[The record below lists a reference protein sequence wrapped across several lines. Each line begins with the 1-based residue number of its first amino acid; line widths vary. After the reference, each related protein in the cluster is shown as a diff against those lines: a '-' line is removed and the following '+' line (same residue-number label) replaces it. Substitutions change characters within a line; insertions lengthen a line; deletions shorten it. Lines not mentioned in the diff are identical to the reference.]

1 MADAVIYAGRGGKIA
16 LWNRAAAAL
25 FGYEAAE
32 ALGSS
37 IDIIVPERLREPH
50 WRGFE
55 AAMASGTLKLSGRPT
70 LTRAL
75 HKDGSR
81 LYIEMSFA
89 LVKNAGSPVDSV
101 AVARVAAPPRGAL
114 AVDAEIDRTCV
125 GRQERN
131 LENPTVGV
139 LEGVAKALT
148 CARVRA
154 LGLYKFTKRLAPRG
168 V

>member
-1 MADAVIYAGRGGKIA
+1 VNQGVLLPTEAVLDQMADALIYADRGGKIQ

-25 FGYEAAE
+25 FGFEAAE

-37 IDIIVPERLREPH
+37 IDIIVPERCEPH

-89 LVKNAGSPVDSV
+89 LVKNADGSPVGSV
-101 AVARVAAPPRGAL
+101 AVARIAAPPRA
-114 AVDAEIDRTCV
+114 AE
-125 GRQERN
+125 RQ
-131 LENPTVGV
+131 
-139 LEGVAKALT
+139 
-148 CARVRA
+148 
-154 LGLYKFTKRLAPRG
+154 
-168 V
+168 

>member
-1 MADAVIYAGRGGKIA
+1 MSVPAEAVLDQMADAAIYADRDGKIQ
-16 LWNRAAAAL
+16 LWNRAAVAL

-37 IDIIVPERLREPH
+37 VDIIVPERLREPH

-89 LVKNAGSPVDSV
+89 LVKNADGSPLGSV
-101 AVARVAAPPRGAL
+101 AVARVAAPPRA
-114 AVDAEIDRTCV
+114 AE
-125 GRQERN
+125 RQ
-131 LENPTVGV
+131 
-139 LEGVAKALT
+139 
-148 CARVRA
+148 
-154 LGLYKFTKRLAPRG
+154 
-168 V
+168 

>member
-1 MADAVIYAGRGGKIA
+1 MSQGVPVPTEAMLDQMADAVIYADRGGKIQ
-16 LWNRAAAAL
+16 LQNCAAAAL

-81 LYIEMSFA
+81 LYIEMSF
-89 LVKNAGSPVDSV
+89 GSLRTPTGIQS
-101 AVARVAAPPRGAL
+101 ARLPW
-114 AVDAEIDRTCV
+114 
-125 GRQERN
+125 
-131 LENPTVGV
+131 
-139 LEGVAKALT
+139 
-148 CARVRA
+148 RA
-154 LGLYKFTKRLAPRG
+154 LPRRPRAAERQ
-168 V
+168 